1 MFKEKEIHNDNI
13 EAQWIKLVNEDV
25 NELIVPHKSKFIKF
39 KKCPSCGS
47 THLIKEFIH
56 QELNYESC
64 ENCKLLFINPF
75 PPEDVKTNYIIN
87 SKALEM
93 WRKSI
98 DSLKTRKNLYVD
110 RVNYLEK
117 YLQNSFKKNKQKLT
131 ILEIGAGNGELIDV
145 LLKNFNHLIENII
158 VIEPQP
164 INIRNE
170 KIIYVQGILDEETSK
185 SFINKCDLVL
195 AFEVLEHILYP
206 NKFLSLIN
214 KVLKVSGLFALST
227 PNGWSIETQLQT
239 INSRNVGFDHVRLFN
254 PKSIDHLASNN
265 SFKCL
270 DISTPGKFDIEILS
284 NNLNKYDKFY
294 IKEILNKLD
303 ANWFN
308 DYLDENYKI
317 EPKESE
323 NIQNLI
329 QKHLMS
335 GHMKCT
341 MQKC

>member
-1 MFKEKEIHNDNI
+1 MFKEKEIHNDNV
-13 EAQWIKLVNEDV
+13 EDQWIKLVNEDV
-25 NELIVPHKSKFIKF
+25 KELILPHSSKFVEF

-47 THLIKEFIH
+47 THLIKEFVH
-56 QELNYESC
+56 QGLNYESC
-64 ENCKLLFINPF
+64 NNCNLLLINPF
-75 PPEDVKTNYIIN
+75 PPEEIKTNYIIN

-93 WRKSI
+93 WREAITKLS
-98 DSLKTRKNLYVD
+98 SRKNLYVD
-110 RVNYLEK
+110 RVEYLEK
-117 YLQNSFKKNKQKLT
+117 FLNDSFKKNNRKLT
-131 ILEIGAGNGELIDV
+131 ILEIGAGNGELIEV

-164 INIRNE
+164 LEIKNE
-170 KIIYVQGILDEETSK
+170 KIVYVPGILDDETCK
-185 SFINKCDLVL
+185 NFIDSCDLVL

-214 KVLKVSGLFALST
+214 KVLKVNGLFVLST

-239 INSRNVGFDHVRLFN
+239 VKSRNIGFDHVRLFN
-254 PKSIDHLASNN
+254 PKSINHLALNN

-270 DISTPGKFDIEILS
+270 DVSTPGKFDVEILS
-284 NNLNKYDKFY
+284 NNLSKYDKSH
-294 IKEILNKLD
+294 INNILNKLN

-308 DYLDENYKI
+308 DFLDESLKI
-317 EPKESE
+317 DSKKFE

-335 GHMKCT
+335 GHMKCV